1 MAEQEIPHSDAF
13 AARMFPPTLHI
24 AFQALALYIVFA
36 VLLGVLV
43 SAVPGFIGNDDYY
56 HARMGSEIIEQ
67 GRLAV
72 DFPWLPETI
81 LSPDKFVDHHL
92 LYHLYIGPWVQ
103 LGGIAGA
110 KLGQIAIVAGAFL
123 AAWVLLRRIGVRS
136 PALWALALFGLSSPF
151 LYRMLMIRTQ
161 GASLLLL
168 ILALIVLF
176 QRRYR
181 WLILLSF
188 AYAWLYNG
196 FILLPAVA
204 SAYVIAVWFA
214 DRRLDLRPVVFSVF
228 GIALG
233 IVINP
238 YFPRNIIFLIEHLG
252 SKVDFESGVRVGSE
266 WYPYTTGA
274 LLTNS
279 AGALLALGICLLR
292 PSISSGRR
300 DRIETT
306 LFLVSLLTLFM
317 LFRSRRFIEY
327 FPPFALLFC
336 AAAWGR
342 HRDRAVRPAA
352 RHLAMFAS
360 IAAAIFAALFV
371 VTTLMD
377 TRRLIEDT
385 ESPQQFAGASD
396 WLKANTPEGSLIF
409 QLDWDDFTRLFYHNT
424 WNTYLI
430 GLDPTYL
437 EHADLRRWELW
448 VAVTQGEIEQPSQ
461 VIKDQFGARYVVGD
475 RRHEAFE
482 DQAAD
487 DPDMVLVYWD
497 ADSIVWE
504 IAD

>member
-1 MAEQEIPHSDAF
+1 MTEQDIPHSGAF
-13 AARMFPPTLHI
+13 AARVFPPAWQI
-24 AFQALALYIVFA
+24 AVQAVALYIVIV
-36 VLLGVLV
+36 VLLGILV
-43 SAVPGFIGNDDYY
+43 SAEPGFIGNDDYY

-67 GRLAV
+67 RRLAV

-92 LYHLYIGPWVQ
+92 LYHLYIGPWVHV
-103 LGGIAGA
+103 GGIAGA
-110 KLGQIAIVAGAFL
+110 RLGQIAIVAAAFL
-123 AAWVLLRRIGVRS
+123 TAWMLLRQIGVRH
-136 PALWALALFGLSSPF
+136 PALWSLALFGLSSPF

-168 ILALIVLF
+168 FLSLIVLF

-181 WLILLSF
+181 WLVLLSF

-204 SAYVIAVWFA
+204 IAYVAAVWLA

-238 YFPRNIIFLIEHLG
+238 YFPRNIVFLIEHLG
-252 SKVDFESGVRVGSE
+252 AKVDFESGVRVGSE

-274 LLTNS
+274 LLANS
-279 AGALLALGICLLR
+279 AGALLSLGIGLLR
-292 PSISSGRR
+292 PSIGSGRR

-306 LFLVSLLTLFM
+306 LLLVSLLTLLM

-342 HRDRAVRPAA
+342 YRDRGFDLRARRLAA
-352 RHLAMFAS
+352 FVS
-360 IAAAIFAALFV
+360 IAAFVVGALFV
-371 VTTLMD
+371 VTTFMD
-377 TRRLIEDT
+377 TRRLIEDS
-385 ESPQQFAGASD
+385 ESPQQFVGASN
-396 WLKANTPEGSLIF
+396 WLKANTPEGSLVF

-424 WNTYLI
+424 WNTYLV

-437 EHADLRRWELW
+437 ERADPRRWELW
-448 VAVTQGEIEQPSQ
+448 VAITRGEVEQPSQ
-461 VIKDQFGARYVVGD
+461 VIKDQFGAHFVVGD

-487 DPDMVLVYWD
+487 DADMMVVYWD
-497 ADSIVWE
+497 ADSILWE
-504 IAD
+504 ISD